1 MFYAHHVWSSHPASA
16 HQLPC
21 HTQLLL
27 LVSPSGGMSCRQLVP
42 TVNYYIWDCGAWRQ
56 PAACGVGWREPVQ
69 PWQLSKVTQTDKHSL
84 FLCMIH
90 HLFCGSCLERLVV
103 TVILSTNIY
112 FINYWNY
119 ISILFTSFECLCVFF
134 YIYFKSNRKNPIF
147 YFQIRIQHS
156 VIVWSPVGKLIGMQ
170 IISYWAK
177 VASPKCYK
185 ILYLTPIS
193 IVIICLT
200 RYYSNLRPPSAPHGN
215 ILGV

>member
-1 MFYAHHVWSSHPASA
+1 MTTTSSLWCRMKRACSTLTALQSNTDRQTQSVPLHDSSSF
-16 HQLPC
+16 LW
-21 HTQLLL
+21 QLLGKAGSHCNPFHKYILYKL
-27 LVSPSGGMSCRQLVP
+27 LKLYFY
-42 TVNYYIWDCGAWRQ
+42 TIHIIWM
-56 PAACGVGWREPVQ
+56 P
-69 PWQLSKVTQTDKHSL
+69 
-84 FLCMIH
+84 LC
-90 HLFCGSCLERLVV
+90 
-103 TVILSTNIY
+103 
-112 FINYWNY
+112 
-119 ISILFTSFECLCVFF
+119 FF

-156 VIVWSPVGKLIGMQ
+156 VIVWSPVGILIGMQ